1 MTPLMDVRVFE
12 PLASS
17 LTNQTPGYSFHG
29 RQTSDTL
36 ARPLDAWRDNYLRG
50 DIEDQRLIVRAPEV
64 MPSLLVEEQ
73 LPPQ

>member
-1 MTPLMDVRVFE
+1 MVE
-12 PLASS
+12 S
-17 LTNQTPGYSFHG
+17 

-36 ARPLDAWRDNYLRG
+36 ARPLDAWRDKLKDRGPYLRV
-50 DIEDQRLIVRAPEV
+50 DIEDQRLIIRAPEV

>member
-1 MTPLMDVRVFE
+1 MVE
-12 PLASS
+12 S
-17 LTNQTPGYSFHG
+17 

-36 ARPLDAWRDNYLRG
+36 ARPLDAWRDKLKDR
-50 DIEDQRLIVRAPEV
+50 DQRLIIRAPEV